1 MKVRY
6 ECQGVHLYD
15 RVSGTHILF
24 DEVQVPAR
32 KMHIAPRVVSI
43 ALTNECDLNCD
54 FCYAPK
60 FLASL
65 KPEYVFEL
73 CQAMDTLGVLE
84 VAFGG
89 GEPTL
94 YPCLSKLCKD
104 IWNSTDLG
112 ISITTNGQ
120 HLTEKLIDNL
130 DGNIS
135 IIRFSIDAMEPLYSK
150 LRMRSISNVVQ
161 RVKYLQDKLPF
172 GINTVINSSTI
183 DHLDGVLD
191 FAINHGARSILL
203 LPQVR
208 NGEFVLE
215 KNSWLKLESWS
226 NDNWRQ
232 IPLEITALA
241 RQYLSCHFLF
251 NQEYE
256 PRLSYWHIG
265 ANGKIREAS
274 YFDGGTQILNA
285 SDLTNFF
292 KNINQKD

>member
-112 ISITTNGQ
+112 AQSP
-120 HLTEKLIDNL
+120 K
-130 DGNIS
+130 
-135 IIRFSIDAMEPLYSK
+135 
-150 LRMRSISNVVQ
+150 
-161 RVKYLQDKLPF
+161 
-172 GINTVINSSTI
+172 
-183 DHLDGVLD
+183 
-191 FAINHGARSILL
+191 
-203 LPQVR
+203 
-208 NGEFVLE
+208 
-215 KNSWLKLESWS
+215 
-226 NDNWRQ
+226 
-232 IPLEITALA
+232 
-241 RQYLSCHFLF
+241 
-251 NQEYE
+251 
-256 PRLSYWHIG
+256 
-265 ANGKIREAS
+265 
-274 YFDGGTQILNA
+274 
-285 SDLTNFF
+285 
-292 KNINQKD
+292 